1 MKKIFW
7 KSCERGKIMEKSK
20 IQKLV
25 LTGVFAALLA
35 VLSQVSIP
43 MPSGVPVT
51 LQTFAVALCAYV
63 LGWKLGTL
71 AVAVY
76 LALGA
81 VGLPVFAGFSGGFG
95 TFLHVTGGF
104 LWGFLLMA
112 LLCGL
117 GAQTGKSVL
126 ALLLGALGLAVCHF
140 CGVLQYAVVASAP
153 FLESFLLVSAPYL
166 LKDVISLA
174 LAYLAARAVLFSLKK
189 ARLVGE

>member
-1 MKKIFW
+1 
-7 KSCERGKIMEKSK
+7 MEKSK

-81 VGLPVFAGFSGGFG
+81 VGLPVFAGFSGGF
-95 TFLHVTGGF
+95 

-117 GAQTGKSVL
+117 GAQTGKPVF
-126 ALLLGALGLAVCHF
+126 ALLLGALGIAVCHF
-140 CGVLQYAVVASAP
+140 CGVLQYAAVASAP

-166 LKDVISLA
+166 LKDGISLA
-174 LAYLAARAVLFSLKK
+174 LAYLAARAVVYSLKK